1 MTKNVP
7 QDLSCFNC
15 GAAAEHH
22 HHVVPRSLGGVA
34 TVPLC
39 GECHGK
45 AHGHRGWRGTS
56 ELTRQALAKIKDS
69 GRQLGGAPL
78 GYMYSNTLDSSG
90 RRELVRNDEEAEIVA
105 RIVAL
110 RGEGLSLRAIA
121 TTLTAEGRATKRGGR
136 WAAEQVRAAWSAT
149 QVVRVLRQTA
159 KDGAP

>member
-1 MTKNVP
+1 
-7 QDLSCFNC
+7 
-15 GAAAEHH
+15 
-22 HHVVPRSLGGVA
+22 
-34 TVPLC
+34 
-39 GECHGK
+39 
-45 AHGHRGWRGTS
+45 
-56 ELTRQALAKIKDS
+56 
-69 GRQLGGAPL
+69 
-78 GYMYSNTLDSSG
+78 MYSNTLDSSG

>member
-1 MTKNVP
+1 MTKNV
-7 QDLSCFNC
+7 QHDAACFNC
-15 GAAAEHH
+15 GNPAEHR
-22 HHVVPRSLGGVA
+22 HHVVPKSLGGVA

-45 AHGHRGWRGTS
+45 AHGHRGWRSTA
-56 ELTRQALAKIKDS
+56 ELTRHALLKIKAD

-78 GYMYSNTLDSSG
+78 GFRYSDTLDANG
-90 RRELVRNDEEAEIVA
+90 RRELVRDDYEAEIVA

-136 WAAEQVRAAWSAT
+136 WAAEQVRAVWNAT
-149 QVVRVLRQTA
+149 QVVRVLQRA
-159 KDGAP
+159 EKGGAP